1 MIDLWFWLISRHGQ
15 HPTYEECSPC
25 DIVTIVFI
33 YLLKMYISNTLFK
46 KINKSSAETL
56 YG

>member
-25 DIVTIVFI
+25 DIVTIV
-33 YLLKMYISNTLFK
+33 LYILIKNVHFK
-46 KINKSSAETL
+46 
-56 YG
+56 YFV